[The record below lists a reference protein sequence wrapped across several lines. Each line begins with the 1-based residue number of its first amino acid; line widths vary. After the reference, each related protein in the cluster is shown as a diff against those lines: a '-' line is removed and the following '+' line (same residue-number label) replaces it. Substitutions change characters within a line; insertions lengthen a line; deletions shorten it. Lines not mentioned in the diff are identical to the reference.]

1 MKLSFL
7 SAVRRKVFNNYAT
20 LPYEVKNF
28 ISFGLSFMPNHLL
41 LGSHFR
47 EVYRMIKQT
56 EYLSGEILK
65 KRREE
70 NLSRI
75 LLHANRS
82 VDYYSVLFKQLG
94 VPESEM
100 LASPIHVISRIPPI
114 DKSTIRD
121 NYPIFLSNTINKT
134 ICDYT
139 STGGTSGE
147 PFYFHINSDRST
159 KELAYL
165 IDLWER
171 VGFNLNSRRVTFRG
185 SPIKGNKGWENDW
198 ITRERKFSSFELTDQ
213 YLGRIW
219 PDLCRYRPDF
229 VYAYPSTAL
238 ALCQFIERSGRQLP
252 KNIKAI
258 LVGSENIY
266 DGQEDYIETV
276 TRKRVFKWYG
286 HSEKL
291 ILAGEC
297 EKSKYYHA
305 YPQYGYVEFINE
317 KGELAS
323 PGDFAE
329 IVGTGFMNTVLPFIR
344 YRTGDYCTYLGEY
357 CPECGRHY
365 PIFKDVR
372 GRWTQEVLYG
382 KKGNSICMSAINVH
396 SDNFKNVFR
405 YQFYQDTPGR
415 ALLKIM
421 PQEGFAQKDKR
432 AIEKEFNLKFNGNVV
447 VEAVVVKQIPLTHR
461 GKYMF
466 IDQNT
471 SEKLL
476 GVS

>member
-1 MKLSFL
+1 M
-7 SAVRRKVFNNYAT
+7 
-20 LPYEVKNF
+20 
-28 ISFGLSFMPNHLL
+28 GLSLIPHRLL
-41 LGSHFR
+41 LGTQFR
-47 EVYRMIKQT
+47 ETFMMIKQT
-56 EYLSGEILK
+56 EFLPGNKLR
-65 KRREE
+65 KRTEE
-70 NLSRI
+70 NLAKI
-75 LLHANRS
+75 LSHAYRTTG
-82 VDYYSVLFKQLG
+82 YYADLFQRLG
-94 VPESEM
+94 TCEKDI
-100 LASPIHVISRIPPI
+100 LKSPLQIISGMPFIN
-114 DKSTIRD
+114 KSTIRD
-121 NYPIFLSNTINKT
+121 NYSLFLSDTNNKT

-147 PFYFHINSDRST
+147 PFYFHINSDRSA
-159 KELAYL
+159 KELAYF
-165 IDLWER
+165 IDQWER
-171 VGFNLNSRRVTFRG
+171 VGFTLNSKRVTFRG
-185 SPIKGNKGWENDW
+185 SPINRKKGWENDW
-198 ITRERKFSSFELTDQ
+198 VTRERKFSSFELTDE
-213 YLGRIW
+213 YLERIW
-219 PDLCRYRPDF
+219 PDLCAYGPDF

-238 ALCQFIERSGRQLP
+238 ALCQFIERSGKRLP
-252 KNIKAI
+252 ENIKAI

-266 DGQEDYIETV
+266 NGQEDYLEAV
-276 TRKRVFKWYG
+276 TRRRVYKWYG

-317 KGELAS
+317 KGKLAK

-329 IVGTGFMNTVLPFIR
+329 IVGTGFINTVLPFIR

-357 CPECGRHY
+357 CPQCGRYY

-396 SDNFKNVFR
+396 SDNLRNVFR

-421 PQEGFAQKDKR
+421 PNKGFSQKDKR
-432 AIEKEFNLKFNGNVV
+432 AIEKELNFKFNGNIVIDAKVV
-447 VEAVVVKQIPLTHR
+447 QNIPLSPR
-461 GKYMF
+461 GKYKF

-471 SEKLL
+471 STKLL
-476 GVS
+476 PAS